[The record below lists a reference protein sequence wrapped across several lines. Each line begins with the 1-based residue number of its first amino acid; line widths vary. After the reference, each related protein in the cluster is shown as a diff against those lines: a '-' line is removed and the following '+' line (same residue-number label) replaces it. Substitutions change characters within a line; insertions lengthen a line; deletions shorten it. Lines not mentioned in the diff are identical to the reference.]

1 MAKPNSQKTTKT
13 NKQEPQQHHYIRTT
27 FAALFGFLAVILL
40 IASVLVVWL
49 GGTLTNTDQYVKTVG
64 PLVDKP
70 DIQNFIVEKATDGL
84 LENDEAPIQDIANE
98 LLGEGRATN
107 LPIEQFKLQ
116 VRPIIERN
124 LASVVKSQQFANVW
138 KTSNKD
144 IHSQLIN
151 QLNSDKQEL
160 TLNFRPV
167 IDGAI
172 NSLSG
177 TQLEFVKEK
186 IELKEDAGTL
196 KFEAQNLNNLR
207 KVYDYVKKAMVMIV
221 LCSLLAIILCVLI
234 SVHHL
239 KTLRRVTVA
248 VGVVAAILAAGLS
261 STSLISFNGADPLQ
275 KGATVALINSLT
287 SQLRLSLIII
297 SVVCLLIALT
307 SKLYDKGVFAR
318 IMPSRKTASK

>member
-13 NKQEPQQHHYIRTT
+13 TQQEPHKHHYIRTS

-49 GGTLTNTDQYVKTVG
+49 GGALTNTDQYVKTVG

-70 DIQNFIVEKATDGL
+70 EIQNFIVQKASDGL
-84 LENDEAPIQDIANE
+84 LENEEAPIQEIANQ
-98 LLGEGRATN
+98 LLGENQTAN
-107 LPIEQFKLQ
+107 LPVDQIKSQ
-116 VRPIIERN
+116 VRPIVEQN
-124 LASVVKSQQFANVW
+124 LAKVVKSQEFANIW
-138 KTSNKD
+138 KNGNRD
-144 IHSQLIN
+144 IHAQLIS
-151 QLNSDKQEL
+151 QLNSNKEEL

-177 TQLEFVKEK
+177 TQLAFVKDK
-186 IELKEDAGTL
+186 IDLKEDVGTL

-207 KVYDYVKKAMVMIV
+207 KVYDYVKKAIVMIV
-221 LCSLLAIILCVLI
+221 LCSLLALTLCVLV

-239 KTLRRVTVA
+239 KTLRRVTLV
-248 VGVVAAILAAGLS
+248 VGVVAAILAASLS
-261 STSLISFNGADPLQ
+261 STSLIKFQGTDAVQ
-275 KGATVALINSLT
+275 QAATVALVNSLT

-297 SVVCLLIALT
+297 SVVCLLIALI
-307 SKLYDKGVFAR
+307 SKLYSKGVFAKLFPGR
-318 IMPSRKTASK
+318 TTASK